1 MASEV
6 SLRNCPQ
13 CTRDNRSES
22 PLSCSVP
29 PWAIKRC
36 PDCDFIYLENAPSYD
51 RLQADFNWSDTKHA
65 ERKRRREREPRL
77 IALEKQLRVWRKR
90 LFGRRDRA
98 AEMLATFVGRG
109 RFLDLGCG
117 NGRYFRRCA
126 QGLVGFGIE
135 IDPQAAG
142 RAQSWA
148 AATGG
153 HVVISDALAGM
164 GQFPADYFDGVLMR
178 AYLEHEIE
186 PRAVLESVRRVL
198 RPGGRI
204 IVQVPNFA
212 SLNRRIRGARWCG
225 FRHPDHVNY
234 FTPHTL
240 MRMVQDAGYEIVDFG
255 LRNRL
260 PLSDRMWLAA
270 ETPLAACDAV
280 PVALTPAAML

>member
-6 SLRNCPQ
+6 SLRTCPH
-13 CTRDNRSES
+13 CARDNRSE
-22 PLSCSVP
+22 PALPCSAP
-29 PWAIKRC
+29 PWQIKRC
-36 PDCDFIYLENAPSYD
+36 RDCDFVYLENAPSYD
-51 RLQADFNWSDTKHA
+51 RLQSDFNWSDTKHA
-65 ERKRRREREPRL
+65 ERERRREREPRL

-90 LFGRRDRA
+90 LFGRRDKA
-98 AEMLATFVGRG
+98 AELLARFVGPG

-142 RAQSWA
+142 RAQPWA

-153 HVVISDALAGM
+153 HVVHSDALTGM
-164 GQFPADYFDGVLMR
+164 RQFPEGYFDGVLMR

-186 PRAVLESVRRVL
+186 PRGVLESAQRVL

-204 IVQVPNFA
+204 IAQVPNFA

-240 MRMVQDAGYEIVDFG
+240 MRMVQDAGYEVVDFG

-270 ETPLAACDAV
+270 EAPLAACDAV
-280 PVALTPAAML
+280 PVAVATVCV

>member
-6 SLRNCPQ
+6 SLRTCPQ
-13 CTRDNRSES
+13 CARDNRSES
-22 PLSCSVP
+22 ALPCSALS
-29 PWAIKRC
+29 WQIKRC
-36 PDCDFIYLENAPSYD
+36 RDCDFVYLENAPTYD

-65 ERKRRREREPRL
+65 ERKRRRDHEPRL
-77 IALEKQLRVWRKR
+77 MAFEKLVRTWRKR
-90 LFGRRDRA
+90 LFGRRDKA
-98 AEMLATFVGRG
+98 AEMLGRFVGRG

-117 NGRYFRRCA
+117 NGRYFRRCTR
-126 QGLVGFGIE
+126 GLVGFGIE

-153 HVVISDALAGM
+153 NVILSDALAGM
-164 GQFPADYFDGVLMR
+164 RQFPADYFDGVLMR

-186 PRAVLESVRRVL
+186 PRAVLEAARRVL

-212 SLNRRIRGARWCG
+212 SLNRRVRGARWCG
-225 FRHPDHVNY
+225 YRFPDHVNY

-240 MRMVQDAGYEIVDFG
+240 LRMAQDAGYEIVDF
-255 LRNRL
+255 RRPNRL
-260 PLSDRMWLAA
+260 PLSDRMWLVA
-270 ETPLAACDAV
+270 ETPLAACDVV
-280 PVALTPAAML
+280 PVALTPAAIL